1 MKYVPHG
8 VTCYII
14 YTFYN
19 AMLSLR
25 CHAFTTMPYFLL
37 PYQLIYYLYLT
48 YLLKLQP
55 QSSLTNDKSYLRK
68 NLNIRLLY
76 LRNNLNVGE
85 GNVGEILY
93 GVRVLFA

>member
-25 CHAFTTMPYFLL
+25 CHDFTTMPCFHYDAMLSLRCHTSYYHINLFTTYTL
-37 PYQLIYYLYLT
+37 PT
-48 YLLKLQP
+48 YLNYNLK
-55 QSSLTNDKSYLRK
+55 
-68 NLNIRLLY
+68 
-76 LRNNLNVGE
+76 V
-85 GNVGEILY
+85 
-93 GVRVLFA
+93 A